1 MNNKGFTLIELLAAI
16 MLLAVIMTIST
27 FSVISAINR
36 SKSNSYDSLKEY
48 TKILY
53 AEARLIE
60 GLSIENPTEISNL
73 ICEYL
78 AK

>member
-1 MNNKGFTLIELLAAI
+1 M
-16 MLLAVIMTIST
+16 
-27 FSVISAINR
+27 
-36 SKSNSYDSLKEY
+36 SKIKKY